1 MASIKLPRMP
11 IKPEA
16 AVFGK
21 GLDTQTPPLLAKAG
35 VLRAARN
42 VEPAVEGG
50 VERFAGFERYDG
62 RPEPWRAQFVVLDC
76 EAAVGALAVPGA
88 TVTCSPSGASGVVIA
103 SSGARVALTK
113 VIGTPAEG
121 DVLTV
126 GVTVVGTVAD
136 ADGPTTGAEDN
147 DLQAAASSAYRA
159 DIGEVPGA
167 GPVRGLAMLGAR
179 LYAWRNTEDS
189 TELALWRAS
198 TTGWQRVAMLW
209 EAPFSTGSAEWAE
222 GAAITQGGV
231 SAAVARVVLESGDWA
246 TGSAAGRLIVTEP
259 AGGAFAAG
267 AAGGGGAAT
276 LTGPSARITLAPG
289 GTVRCVRA
297 NFFAT
302 ADSAALYGCDGV
314 NREFELR
321 DDVLAPLEINAP
333 DGKRAKVL
341 HAHKSHLFAGG
352 DGWLQHSST
361 GWPAQWDAV
370 TGAALIGT
378 ADTVADLVTVPGS
391 ETSAAMMVLCTQ
403 SLHVLYGSNSTD
415 WVMVPLS
422 TKAGCWPRTAAQAV
436 GVLAVDTPGVV
447 RVPSSDRYG
456 NFAWDVVS
464 TQIDQI
470 AAGCTPACAV
480 WLPRRQ
486 RYRVFL
492 ADGTVLSGLVLGE
505 RAVEWSLLDFGD
517 RVVSCAVADELDGD
531 ERCFVGTQDGA
542 VLELDVGR
550 SLDGQPLP
558 WMVRLAEMSG
568 TSPLT
573 VKQWR
578 AAELV
583 ADTRSPTLIQVAAEF
598 DDIDLAASDPTLAA
612 VQTLGAPA
620 RWDITSFDASYW
632 DAGDRQ
638 RQRINLEGQGTAV
651 HVILSGE
658 SDREAP
664 MRLQHVS
671 LLYSPLRLVPM

>member
-1 MASIKLPRMP
+1 
-11 IKPEA
+11 
-16 AVFGK
+16 
-21 GLDTQTPPLLAKAG
+21 
-35 VLRAARN
+35 
-42 VEPAVEGG
+42 
-50 VERFAGFERYDG
+50 
-62 RPEPWRAQFVVLDC
+62 
-76 EAAVGALAVPGA
+76 
-88 TVTCSPSGASGVVIA
+88 
-103 SSGARVALTK
+103 
-113 VIGTPAEG
+113 
-121 DVLTV
+121 
-126 GVTVVGTVAD
+126 
-136 ADGPTTGAEDN
+136 
-147 DLQAAASSAYRA
+147 
-159 DIGEVPGA
+159 
-167 GPVRGLAMLGAR
+167 
-179 LYAWRNTEDS
+179 
-189 TELALWRAS
+189 
-198 TTGWQRVAMLW
+198 
-209 EAPFSTGSAEWAE
+209 
-222 GAAITQGGV
+222 
-231 SAAVARVVLESGDWA
+231 
-246 TGSAAGRLIVTEP
+246 
-259 AGGAFAAG
+259 
-267 AAGGGGAAT
+267 
-276 LTGPSARITLAPG
+276 
-289 GTVRCVRA
+289 
-297 NFFAT
+297 
-302 ADSAALYGCDGV
+302 
-314 NREFELR
+314 
-321 DDVLAPLEINAP
+321 
-333 DGKRAKVL
+333 
-341 HAHKSHLFAGG
+341 
-352 DGWLQHSST
+352 
-361 GWPAQWDAV
+361 
-370 TGAALIGT
+370 
-378 ADTVADLVTVPGS
+378 
-391 ETSAAMMVLCTQ
+391 MMVLCTQ

-550 SLDGQPLP
+550 SLDGRPLP